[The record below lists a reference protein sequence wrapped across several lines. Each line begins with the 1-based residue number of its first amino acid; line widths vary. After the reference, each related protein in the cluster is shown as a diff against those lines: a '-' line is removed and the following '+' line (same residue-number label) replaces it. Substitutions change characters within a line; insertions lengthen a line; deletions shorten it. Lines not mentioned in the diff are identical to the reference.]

1 MAIALVAHAFTVSA
15 TSTNTSI
22 AAPAINATGATLL
35 VATLASLNN
44 VAVGV
49 TDSQGNTWLP
59 LTGQHNG
66 VTYGQIFYC
75 PNPSVSASLVIT
87 GNFNTI
93 PYAAVSVAAFSGTDS
108 NSYKAMTGANAAA
121 VGTIQPGSIT
131 PAFNGSLLYV
141 GETSANAGSTL
152 ASIST
157 GTILANNGGTPG
169 NSVPIADAYYIQ
181 ATAAAINP
189 TLTYTSTAGQAVALM
204 ACFAPAGS
212 VAPSTG
218 AFFFTA

>member
-1 MAIALVAHAFTVSA
+1 
-15 TSTNTSI
+15 
-22 AAPAINATGATLL
+22 
-35 VATLASLNN
+35 
-44 VAVGV
+44 
-49 TDSQGNTWLP
+49 
-59 LTGQHNG
+59 
-66 VTYGQIFYC
+66 
-75 PNPSVSASLVIT
+75 VIT

-93 PYAAVSVAAFSGTDS
+93 PYAAVSVAAFSGTDG
-108 NSYKAMTGANAAA
+108 NSYKAQSGANALS
-121 VGTIQPGSIT
+121 VGSIQPGSIT
-131 PAFNGSLLYV
+131 PAFNGSLLYI

-181 ATAAAINP
+181 AAAAAINP
-189 TLTYTSTAGQAVALM
+189 TLTYNTTAGQAVALM